1 MDFRTAR
8 ITDAKIISAILAQRY
23 TASLHCFLE
32 AFLDAP
38 ACMLVSYRPLALTF
52 LRHLSVAQTSKMSS
66 LDGALL
72 PDETSGPQRVFE
84 GDLVVPLMS
93 PWLAFADLLRLAQ
106 TNRACMREIS
116 IGVRE
121 IGLTEFECPVPLTV
135 RGTQALVSF
144 APLAFK
150 LFCAARQNAVLR
162 RSSFPPL

>member
-93 PWLAFADLLRLAQ
+93 PWDLSASEARELLPSAALA
-106 TNRACMREIS
+106 
-116 IGVRE
+116 
-121 IGLTEFECPVPLTV
+121 
-135 RGTQALVSF
+135 ALGFDSEE
-144 APLAFK
+144 A
-150 LFCAARQNAVLR
+150 
-162 RSSFPPL
+162 

>member
-1 MDFRTAR
+1 MQSLCTACQWLAQPAAMDFRTAR

-93 PWLAFADLLRLAQ
+93 PWLAFATRQSSRSRL
-106 TNRACMREIS
+106 
-116 IGVRE
+116 GVG
-121 IGLTEFECPVPLTV
+121 ICGGYL
-135 RGTQALVSF
+135 
-144 APLAFK
+144 
-150 LFCAARQNAVLR
+150 
-162 RSSFPPL
+162 

>member
-84 GDLVVPLMS
+84 GDLVVPLGTCLKVS
-93 PWLAFADLLRLAQ
+93 CGNFRRQQLLHWG
-106 TNRACMREIS
+106 TNLKKPRA
-116 IGVRE
+116 
-121 IGLTEFECPVPLTV
+121 
-135 RGTQALVSF
+135 
-144 APLAFK
+144 
-150 LFCAARQNAVLR
+150 
-162 RSSFPPL
+162 